1 MDRLTSFLH
10 YKEQK
15 LYLKFGLKK
24 IYGSNPP
31 NSDAIVSFKKM
42 RYRVSIKR
50 ILLLNL
56 YSGAVS

>member
-31 NSDAIVSFKKM
+31 NSDAIVSFKKWGIESAS
-42 RYRVSIKR
+42 REYFF
-50 ILLLNL
+50 
-56 YSGAVS
+56 